1 MDPVARAAKIK
12 ADLFEAGYSLN
23 EVDRQFNL
31 RPRGCSDALRQPYEP
46 GERAIAEM
54 LKTTPAALFPERYDA
69 DGARLSPQP
78 RQNYNRPETM
88 AERRA
93 RATA

>member
-12 ADLFEAGYSLN
+12 ADLFKAGYSLN
-23 EVDRQFNL
+23 EVDRQYNL
-31 RPRGCSDALRQPYEP
+31 RSRGSSDALRQPYEP
-46 GERAIAEM
+46 GERAIAKA
-54 LKTTPAALFPERYDA
+54 LKTTPAKLFPERYDA
-69 DGARLSPQP
+69 GGNRLSPQP